1 MAFKSFL
8 FLLGLILVVSLNSC
22 DALTK
27 SFCGQVQ
34 GRQKVFIDS
43 INAVYEDRLV
53 LSQVPCYPG
62 YLRVDLKTNIEAK
75 DLDSLENT
83 YNRLI
88 GFAELL
94 VYDQDENLIRGSTGS
109 M

>member
-1 MAFKSFL
+1 MAFKCFL
-8 FLLGLILVVSLNSC
+8 FLLGLILVVSLNGC
-22 DALTK
+22 DAFTK
-27 SFCGQVQ
+27 TFCAQVQ

-43 INAVYEDRLV
+43 VNAVYEDRFV

-62 YLRVDLKTNIEAK
+62 YLRVDLKTNLETK
-75 DLDSLENT
+75 DLDSLENA
-83 YNRLI
+83 YNKLI

-94 VYDQDENLIRGSTGS
+94 VYDQDENLVRGSKGS

>member
-1 MAFKSFL
+1 MVFKSFL

-22 DALTK
+22 DAFTK
-27 SFCGQVQ
+27 TFCGQVQ

-43 INAVYEDRLV
+43 VNAVYEDRFV

-62 YLRVDLKTNIEAK
+62 YLRVDLKTNIEVK
-75 DLDSLENT
+75 DLDSLET
-83 YNRLI
+83 AYNRLI

-94 VYDQDENLIRGSTGS
+94 VYDKDKNLIRGSAGS

>member
-8 FLLGLILVVSLNSC
+8 FLLGLILVVSLNGC
-22 DALTK
+22 DAFTK
-27 SFCGQVQ
+27 TLCGQVQ
-34 GRQKVFIDS
+34 GRQKVFVDS
-43 INAVYEDRLV
+43 VNAVYEDRFV

-62 YLRVDLKTNIEAK
+62 YLRVDLKINLEAK
-75 DLDSLENT
+75 DLDSLENA
-83 YNRLI
+83 YNRLF

-94 VYDQDENLIRGSTGS
+94 VYDRDKNLIRGNRGS

>member
-8 FLLGLILVVSLNSC
+8 FLLGLFLVVSLNSC
-22 DALTK
+22 DVFTK
-27 SFCGQVQ
+27 TLCGEVQ

-43 INAVYEDRLV
+43 VNAVYEDRFV

-62 YLRVDLKTNIEAK
+62 YLRADLKTNIESK
-75 DLDSLENT
+75 DLDSLEIA
-83 YNRLI
+83 YNRLF

-94 VYDQDENLIRGSTGS
+94 VYDQDKNLIRGSTGS

>member
-8 FLLGLILVVSLNSC
+8 FLLGLILVVSLNGC
-22 DALTK
+22 DAFTK
-27 SFCGQVQ
+27 TFCGQVQ

-43 INAVYEDRLV
+43 VNAVYEDRFV

-75 DLDSLENT
+75 DLDSLET
-83 YNRLI
+83 AYNRLF

-94 VYDQDENLIRGSTGS
+94 VYDQGKNLIRGNTGS

>member
-1 MAFKSFL
+1 MAFKHFSFS
-8 FLLGLILVVSLNSC
+8 LGLILVIVFNSC
-22 DALTK
+22 DAFDKAL
-27 SFCGQVQ
+27 CGEIQ

-43 INAVYEDRLV
+43 VNIVYEDRLV

-62 YLRVDLKTNIEAK
+62 YLKIDLKTNIEAK
-75 DLDSLENT
+75 DLDSLET
-83 YNRLI
+83 AYNRLI

-94 VYDQDENLIRGSTGS
+94 VYDRDKNLVRGSTGS

>member
-22 DALTK
+22 DAFTK
-27 SFCGQVQ
+27 TFCGQVQ
-34 GRQKVFIDS
+34 GRQKVFFDS
-43 INAVYEDRLV
+43 VNTVYKDRLV

-62 YLRVDLKTNIEAK
+62 YLRADLKTNIESK
-75 DLDSLENT
+75 DLDSIEVA
-83 YNRLI
+83 YNRLF
-88 GFAELL
+88 GFTELF
-94 VYDQDENLIRGSTGS
+94 VYDQDKNLIRGSTGS

>member
-1 MAFKSFL
+1 MVFKSFL

-22 DALTK
+22 DAFNKT
-27 SFCGQVQ
+27 FCGQVQ
-34 GRQKVFIDS
+34 DRQKMFIDS
-43 INAVYEDRLV
+43 VNAVYEDRLV

-75 DLDSLENT
+75 DLDSLET
-83 YNRLI
+83 AYNRLI
-88 GFAELL
+88 GFAKLL
-94 VYDQDENLIRGSTGS
+94 VYDQDEYLIRRSTGS

>member
-8 FLLGLILVVSLNSC
+8 LLLGLSIMISLNGC
-22 DALTK
+22 DAFTK
-27 SFCGQVQ
+27 TFCGQVQ

-43 INAVYEDRLV
+43 VNALYEDKLV
-53 LSQVPCYPG
+53 LSQIPCYPG
-62 YLRVDLKTNIEAK
+62 YLRVDLKTNVGTK
-75 DLDSLENT
+75 DLDSLENA

-94 VYDQDENLIRGSTGS
+94 VYDRDKNLIRGSSGS

>member
-1 MAFKSFL
+1 MVFKSFL

-22 DALTK
+22 DAFTK
-27 SFCGQVQ
+27 TFCGQVQ

-43 INAVYEDRLV
+43 VNAVYEDRLV

-75 DLDSLENT
+75 DLDSLEIA

-94 VYDQDENLIRGSTGS
+94 VYDKDKNLIRGSAGS

>member
-1 MAFKSFL
+1 MVFKSFL
-8 FLLGLILVVSLNSC
+8 FLLGLILVVSFNSC
-22 DALTK
+22 DAFTK
-27 SFCGQVQ
+27 TFCGQVQ

-43 INAVYEDRLV
+43 VNAVYEDRLV

-62 YLRVDLKTNIEAK
+62 YLRVDLKTNLEAK
-75 DLDSLENT
+75 DLDSLET
-83 YNRLI
+83 AYNRLI

-94 VYDQDENLIRGSTGS
+94 IYDRDKNLIRGSTGS